1 MMWDFDE
8 IEKLLSIVYYFVS
21 KIRTFLGCRCYNYDI
36 ARLK

>member
-8 IEKLLSIVYYFVS
+8 IERLLSIVYYFVS
-21 KIRTFLGCRCYNYDI
+21 KIRTFLGFRCYNYDI